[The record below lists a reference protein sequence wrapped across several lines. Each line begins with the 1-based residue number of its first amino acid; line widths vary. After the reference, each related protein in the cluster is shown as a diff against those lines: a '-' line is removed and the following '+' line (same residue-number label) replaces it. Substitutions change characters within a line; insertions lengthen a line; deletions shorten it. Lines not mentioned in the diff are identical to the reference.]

1 MAPTN
6 SLSDSFCQ
14 IPAERKPKMTKTIF
28 NYPDDD
34 GGINSGTSSKTTKLK
49 FNEKALCRA
58 YMKKFY
64 SMGILTSAE
73 TGLIINAIDCGNR
86 PTA

>member
-1 MAPTN
+1 MHYQTKKCLKKGIKIYMNTNRNFSDGNEPKLPTKKEN
-6 SLSDSFCQ
+6 KNFH
-14 IPAERKPKMTKTIF
+14 
-28 NYPDDD
+28 
-34 GGINSGTSSKTTKLK
+34 
-49 FNEKALCRA
+49 FNEEALCRA

-73 TGLIINAIDCGNR
+73 TGLIINAIDRGSR

>member
-34 GGINSGTSSKTTKLK
+34 GGINSGISNKTTKLK
-49 FNEKALCRA
+49 FNEKALCREFI
-58 YMKKFY
+58 KRFHT
-64 SMGILTSAE
+64 MGILTSSE
-73 TGLIINAIDCGNR
+73 TGLIINQLDHGNR
-86 PTA
+86 PTL